1 MKSSDLLFRSI
12 YEHYFPILKQ
22 RAKRYGIT
30 EDDADD
36 IVQETFLAYYKHYPL
51 DWEDHQIRGA
61 LCKILKNLSID
72 YYRKK
77 SKHPTVFYDPQQVHE
92 NAKIP
97 DQLICHDSL
106 QILLEREEYQEVWE
120 ALKGMRK
127 DWAQVF
133 FLHIIQG
140 RSMEEVSHLLGTTG
154 AACRTRLTRGRKY
167 LKKKLKMD

>member
-1 MKSSDLLFRSI
+1 MKSSDLLFRPI
-12 YEHYFPILKQ
+12 YEHYLPILKQ
-22 RAKRYGIT
+22 RARHYGVAV
-30 EDDADD
+30 DDVDD

-51 DWEDHQIRGA
+51 DWEDHQVRGA

-77 SKHPTVFYDPQQVHE
+77 SKHPTVLYDPQKVDE
-92 NAKIP
+92 NAAIL

-106 QILLEREEYQEVWE
+106 QTLLEYEEYREVWE

-133 FLHIIQG
+133 FLYIIQD
-140 RSMEEVSHLLGTTG
+140 RPMEEVSHLLGTTG
-154 AACRTRLTRGRKY
+154 AACRTRLSRGRKY
-167 LKKKLKMD
+167 LKEKLKKD